1 MTKDIITKFM
11 NKIKKNKFA
20 IIIIFS
26 ILIIFLID
34 KFLKKGEILT
44 EALSRDKII
53 SDKSKKLGEK
63 YSKTFTTAM
72 KI

>member
-1 MTKDIITKFM
+1 MKKNTITRFI

-34 KFLKKGEILT
+34 NFFKKEENLKETLSTNEII
-44 EALSRDKII
+44 KN
-53 SDKSKKLGEK
+53 KSQSLGAD
-63 YSKTFTTAM
+63 YSNTFTNATN
-72 KI
+72 